1 MDRMEVNPE
10 MKEIDSLELKAEE
23 YKGSD
28 IMGSDEARV
37 IDDSEGHYN
46 IDSPDADTA
55 NQDDL
60 IVEDEVFTETSNSE
74 PALQEEHDEPE
85 GELSPYPF
93 ALSADCVTTETW
105 EFAIE
110 VGNATESVLEST
122 VAPHGGPDR
131 DSDEFNPDV
140 VYNLIVEPGE
150 FGSITVTDL
159 PEAAWY
165 EWTTGDTMLADFH
178 GSMIDFSLCATTTD
192 EEHEQPTEQAE
203 PEEAINEPSE
213 ETTETTEETAEPVT
227 LPDTGASI
235 ELAVML
241 GIAAVGVGTG
251 ILWRQKSY
259 RISPKSVN
267 NS

>member
-1 MDRMEVNPE
+1 MENMEKHSEVKPIGADE
-10 MKEIDSLELKAEE
+10 LQAEKFIDPLIDNE
-23 YKGSD
+23 D
-28 IMGSDEARV
+28 V
-37 IDDSEGHYN
+37 VVTDDSENFYPIN
-46 IDSPDADTA
+46 SADADTA

-60 IVEDEVFTETSNSE
+60 IVEDELFTETSNSE

-93 ALSADCVTTETW
+93 ALSANCVTTETW

-110 VGNATESVLEST
+110 VGNATDSVLEST

-140 VYNLIVEPGE
+140 VYDLVVEPGE

-192 EEHEQPTEQAE
+192 EELEQPAEQEELKESTEE
-203 PEEAINEPSE
+203 SSE
-213 ETTETTEETAEPVT
+213 ETTETIEEQTEPPAMLVENGENIVLLLAFSAASVVA
-227 LPDTGASI
+227 GAKMVWS
-235 ELAVML
+235 
-241 GIAAVGVGTG
+241 
-251 ILWRQKSY
+251 QKANA
-259 RISPKSVN
+259 RRAN
-267 NS
+267 Q